1 MEAVMRGVT
10 QFGLWT
16 SAGLYIAIGVIG
28 VVLFSVQS
36 PTVTTT
42 DGYGIAPVVIAAAS
56 PSIHP

>member
-1 MEAVMRGVT
+1 MRGVT

-36 PTVTTT
+36 PTVATT
-42 DGYGIAPVVIAAAS
+42 DGYGVAPVVIAAAS